1 MTLERLQRILKGGPF
16 RPFDLYTEDG
26 EVLCVRAPGTV
37 WLCPSKKVVMV
48 ATSKLLQIE
57 EIQEL
62 QYIARL
68 SRLYGGNGNP
78 KRGKSAA

>member
-16 RPFDLYTEDG
+16 RPFDLYT
-26 EVLCVRAPGTV
+26 GTV